1 MTINTKNNLS
11 IDYFLVK
18 KERMTMLLI
27 NKTRK

>member
-1 MTINTKNNLS
+1 MTIKTKNNLS